1 MVNPL
6 PEMEFTAPAVSPQ
19 GYGLYAA
26 AAARGFVND
35 LPDPTTNA
43 PRFHGGVH
51 IRPVNCS
58 ESFGTW
64 PSDPCAALPD
74 ILKEGDRPTS
84 DVVFEPIQ
92 SWAYDECD
100 PQETDQQS
108 QALALQTLALQE
120 PLLVESDFAATILS
134 DAGAPATA
142 SGLVAAVGKLEEIL
156 GEAGYNGV
164 IHASRRFAAAAADAN
179 LLIKSGGAYQT
190 PLENTWAFGGGYGG
204 VLGNT
209 LVVTGPV
216 YVWRYRPF
224 VETTLDP
231 SINRRASVAERLVV
245 VGYECVVAAVTVT

>member
-1 MVNPL
+1 MTNPM
-6 PEMEFTAPAVSPQ
+6 PEMEFTAPAVAPA

-26 AAARGFVND
+26 ATVND
-35 LPDPTTNA
+35 LPDPTPGSNA

-64 PSDPCAALPD
+64 PADPCAATPD

-84 DVVFEPIQ
+84 DTVFAPILPW
-92 SWAYDECD
+92 SYDECD
-100 PQETDQQS
+100 PQETDEQS

-120 PLLVESDFAATILS
+120 PLLVESDFAATILTA
-134 DAGAPATA
+134 AGVAATA
-142 SGLVAAVGKLEEIL
+142 SSLVEAVGKLEEIL

-164 IHASRRFAAAAADAN
+164 IHASRRFAAQAADAS

-190 PLENTWAFGGGYGG
+190 PLENTWAFGGGYAS
-204 VLGNT
+204 VLDDT
-209 LVVTGPV
+209 LVVTSPV

-231 SINRRASVAERLVV
+231 SINRRASVAERLIV
-245 VGYECVVAAVTVT
+245 VGYECVVAAVTIS